1 MLESLTQL
9 VSGSPWTYAVVLAL
23 AALDAVFPLVPS
35 EATVIAAGVLAGTGD
50 LHVALVLAAAAAGA
64 LLGDHLG
71 YAAGRASRRLA
82 TRPLLRGRQEWAERQ
97 LDERGLYLLVVARF
111 IPGGRTAATV
121 TAGVTA
127 MARRRFLA
135 AAALA
140 AGLWASFA
148 TGLGYLGGRTFE
160 EEPWRALVAAFLVAA
175 ALGGGVELGRRLVS
189 ARRSP

>member
-9 VSGSPWTYAVVLAL
+9 VSGSPWTYGVVLAL

-64 LLGDHLG
+64 LIGDHLG
-71 YAAGRASRRLA
+71 YAVGRGSRRLPVM
-82 TRPLLRGRQEWAERQ
+82 RLLGKRRAWAERQ

-111 IPGGRTAATV
+111 IPGGRTAATA
-121 TAGVTA
+121 TAGLTG

-175 ALGGGVELGRRLVS
+175 ALGAGVELGRRFVS
-189 ARRSP
+189 GRRSP